1 MTLPNRSPSLR
12 QNTTLLVAAVV
23 ALLIA
28 RTVGAQGTGA
38 PPATQ
43 DSARADTAAK
53 STLPVRQSWTSDRR
67 NFAVGDI
74 VTLLIDDYTIS
85 TAVKDNIATDRR
97 NRNLG
102 VTVRLPNQGSRGA
115 GIDSRND
122 ADQQQRG
129 QQRRENRFQN
139 EMSVRVVSVGENGT
153 MQVRGTKLF
162 DVDKSK
168 QEILFEGWIRAQ
180 DVSSTNMIES
190 YRVADATLTY
200 KSPGSLGKPK
210 TSIISRILGIF
221 WP

>member
-1 MTLPNRSPSLR
+1 MRLR
-12 QNTTLLVAAVV
+12 HPIMLATAALI
-23 ALLIA
+23 ALAIA
-28 RTVGAQGTGA
+28 RTVGAQPGTGA

-43 DSARADTAAK
+43 DSARATTAQSA
-53 STLPVRQSWTSDRR
+53 LPVRQSWTSDRR
-67 NFAVGDI
+67 NFSVGDI

-102 VTVRLPNQGSRGA
+102 VTVRLPNQGSRSA

-139 EMSVRVVSVGENGT
+139 EMSVRVVAVGENGLL
-153 MQVRGTKLF
+153 QVRGTKLF
-162 DVDKSK
+162 DVDKSR
-168 QEILFEGWIRAQ
+168 QEIQFDGWIRAQ
-180 DVSSTNMIES
+180 DVSPLNMIES
-190 YRVADATLTY
+190 YRVADASLTY
-200 KSPGSLGKPK
+200 RSPGSLGKPK
-210 TSIISRILGIF
+210 TSLISRILGVF